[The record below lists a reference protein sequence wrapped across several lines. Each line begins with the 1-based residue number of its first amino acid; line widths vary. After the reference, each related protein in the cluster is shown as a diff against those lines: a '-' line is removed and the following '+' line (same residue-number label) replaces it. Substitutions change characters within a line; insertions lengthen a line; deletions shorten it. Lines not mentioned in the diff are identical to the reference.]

1 MRIWDYIDMDRK
13 RNKKWIGIVSV
24 ALISICIVIMGNHLS
39 KSSEAVLVASDGKT
53 VIAHLY
59 WKDKKIQYECPEGCE
74 DYVDLT
80 CREAIEV
87 LRKKDGLSKE

>member
-1 MRIWDYIDMDRK
+1 MDRK

-24 ALISICIVIMGNHLS
+24 ALICICIVIMGNHLS

-59 WKDKKIQYECPEGCE
+59 WKDKKFNMNARKAVKSIKSVTKQS
-74 DYVDLT
+74 YV
-80 CREAIEV
+80 I
-87 LRKKDGLSKE
+87 K